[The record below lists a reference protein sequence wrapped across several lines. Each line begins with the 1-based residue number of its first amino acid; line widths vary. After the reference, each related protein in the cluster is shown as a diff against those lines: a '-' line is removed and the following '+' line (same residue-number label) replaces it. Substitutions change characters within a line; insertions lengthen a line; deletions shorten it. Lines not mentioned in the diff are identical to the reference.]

1 MKKHTPSLQTR
12 FAITTLG
19 CKVNQFEG
27 ASLAQQLLEHGYQQ
41 TAFNS
46 PADIYIINSC
56 TVTSRSDRDT
66 RRLVRR
72 AHRINPTATI
82 IVTGCY
88 AQVAPQELAALP
100 EVSQVI
106 GNLDKQTFLELIQS
120 GRSQVTPYGE
130 NTNDS
135 PLPLTSYSDQT
146 RAFLQIQNGCDAGCS
161 YCIVP
166 TARGKSRS
174 VPYGPLVK
182 TANDLVASG
191 HRELVLT
198 GIHIGAYGL
207 DLTPISSL
215 EELLKAL
222 LRDCSVERIR
232 LGSLEPTELSNEILL
247 AMASEPRLCKHLHIP
262 LQSGSDRI
270 LSSMG
275 RHYNRTFYGERIM
288 KAHQKMPDAYIAADI
303 IVGYP
308 GETAQDFQDSMDLI
322 QNLPICDLH
331 VFPYSRRPGTQA
343 DLLPGHLAPDTIRG
357 RVEQAQAL
365 RHEKHQAFL
374 RGFIGKKLSVLG
386 NRRLSDDG
394 TLLGL
399 SDNYISVQYPA
410 TNMACN
416 QIRTVRIEGVDN
428 QHLIGELV

>member
-1 MKKHTPSLQTR
+1 MEKHTPSLQTR

-27 ASLAQQLLEHGYQQ
+27 ASLAQQLLAHGYQQ

-72 AHRINPTATI
+72 SHRINPTATI

-106 GNLDKQTFLELIQS
+106 GNLDKQTFLQLIQS
-120 GRSQVTPYGE
+120 GRSQVTPYE
-130 NTNDS
+130 DDTNDS

-288 KAHQKMPDAYIAADI
+288 KAHQKMPDAHAPVI
-303 IVGYP
+303 IEKIGQPDRLV
-308 GETAQDFQDSMDLI
+308 AQDREQQDLAGKDHAGAVRHRPQPAPAPNRATDQPLPAGAKPDLTAKKAE
-322 QNLPICDLH
+322 QTRHGPIS
-331 VFPYSRRPGTQA
+331 P
-343 DLLPGHLAPDTIRG
+343 
-357 RVEQAQAL
+357 E
-365 RHEKHQAFL
+365 
-374 RGFIGKKLSVLG
+374 
-386 NRRLSDDG
+386 DG
-394 TLLGL
+394 WT
-399 SDNYISVQYPA
+399 
-410 TNMACN
+410 
-416 QIRTVRIEGVDN
+416 
-428 QHLIGELV
+428 